1 MRIFESQE
9 EYNAY
14 ELEKLLDLINNQ
26 RTIYA
31 LNFNE
36 DTRELNYRIIYG
48 LNDISERTIK
58 LTDKDYDDQKILFE
72 DFKLIFEVP
81 YIMEE
86 IKYETNSMFEDI
98 FQ

>member
-48 LNDISERTIK
+48 LNNISERSIK
-58 LTDKDYDDQKILFE
+58 LTDKGLDLAN
-72 DFKLIFEVP
+72 LVW
-81 YIMEE
+81 EE
-86 IKYETNSMFEDI
+86 FV
-98 FQ
+98 